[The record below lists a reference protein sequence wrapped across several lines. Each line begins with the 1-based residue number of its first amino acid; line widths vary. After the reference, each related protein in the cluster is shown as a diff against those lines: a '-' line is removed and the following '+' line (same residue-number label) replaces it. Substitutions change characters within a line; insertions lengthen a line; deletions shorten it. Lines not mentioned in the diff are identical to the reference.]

1 MINGITSKDTSRFL
15 EFIIKAN
22 VIQLQAM
29 SRAIHK
35 EIKKRERLLG
45 TATTLTDVGLTAEEE
60 LLYDNWLK
68 N

>member
-29 SRAIHK
+29 SRALHK

-45 TATTLTDVGLTAEEE
+45 TATHTDRRRTNRRGRTPI
-60 LLYDNWLK
+60 
-68 N
+68 

>member
-29 SRAIHK
+29 SRTIHK

-45 TATTLTDVGLTAEEE
+45 TATLIDVGLTAEEE

>member
-29 SRAIHK
+29 SRALHK

-45 TATTLTDVGLTAEEE
+45 TATLIDVGLTAEEE

>member
-45 TATTLTDVGLTAEEE
+45 TATLIDVGLTAEEE